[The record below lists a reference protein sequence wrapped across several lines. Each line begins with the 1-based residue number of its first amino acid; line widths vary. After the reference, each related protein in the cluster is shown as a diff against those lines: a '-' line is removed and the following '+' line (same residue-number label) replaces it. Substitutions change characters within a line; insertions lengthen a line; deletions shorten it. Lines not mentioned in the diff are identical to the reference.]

1 MGEMPIRRGV
11 NCMDKQ
17 TGGQLP
23 SAVAA
28 WVLALPEVVS
38 AALEPFPAD
47 VVLLFVVVV
56 AEGAVEFLP
65 FVN

>member
-1 MGEMPIRRGV
+1 MWRQLHGYAKSDEGR
-11 NCMDKQ
+11 
-17 TGGQLP
+17 LP

-47 VVLLFVVVV
+47 VVLFVVAV

-65 FVN
+65 YVN

>member
-1 MGEMPIRRGV
+1 MWRQLHGYAKSGEAR
-11 NCMDKQ
+11 
-17 TGGQLP
+17 LP

-38 AALEPFPAD
+38 ATLEPFPAD
-47 VVLLFVVVV
+47 EVLLFAVAV

-65 FVN
+65 YVN

>member
-1 MGEMPIRRGV
+1 M
-11 NCMDKQ
+11 
-17 TGGQLP
+17 
-23 SAVAA
+23 
-28 WVLALPEVVS
+28 LALPEVVS